1 MSRQIQTIGIVGG
14 LGPESTIEHYRQIIA
29 RYREQISDGSYP
41 PIIIHS
47 MDVREL
53 FRQCGANEFGKVRDS
68 IVESIQ
74 SLARAGAQF
83 GLIASNTPHIVFDDK
98 SLEQI
103 VKANRQLLEKDF
115 PLTYYSRQLLFSDRA
130 RESWV
135 EPDLKHFLKDV
146 F

>member
-1 MSRQIQTIGIVGG
+1 M
-14 LGPESTIEHYRQIIA
+14 A
-29 RYREQISDGSYP
+29 
-41 PIIIHS
+41 
-47 MDVREL
+47 
-53 FRQCGANEFGKVRDS
+53 A
-68 IVESIQ
+68 
-74 SLARAGAQF
+74 
-83 GLIASNTPHIVFDDK
+83 DK

-115 PLTYYSRQLLFSDRA
+115 PLTYYSRQLLFTDRA

>member
-1 MSRQIQTIGIVGG
+1 MSYCLMKTIQLKTLPFGICLLATG
-14 LGPESTIEHYRQIIA
+14 
-29 RYREQISDGSYP
+29 
-41 PIIIHS
+41 IH
-47 MDVREL
+47 
-53 FRQCGANEFGKVRDS
+53 F
-68 IVESIQ
+68 
-74 SLARAGAQF
+74 LAQERAMA
-83 GLIASNTPHIVFDDK
+83 ADK

-146 F
+146 S

>member
-1 MSRQIQTIGIVGG
+1 MKTV
-14 LGPESTIEHYRQIIA
+14 IA
-29 RYREQISDGSYP
+29 TD
-41 PIIIHS
+41 
-47 MDVREL
+47 
-53 FRQCGANEFGKVRDS
+53 
-68 IVESIQ
+68 
-74 SLARAGAQF
+74 AGARPVGPYSQAIRAN
-83 GLIASNTPHIVFDDK
+83 GLIFVSAQERAMAADK

-146 F
+146 S